1 MIHNDSQYLFGG
13 NIILSK
19 PLLIKPYFVNRVDSG
34 NLPAGKLPG
43 FTGILRLP
51 LPDFV
56 PKLPEFTVP

>member
-1 MIHNDSQYLFGG
+1 MLTAVQYTGTDYT
-13 NIILSK
+13 K
-19 PLLIKPYFVNRVDSG
+19 IKNQKWKYALRVDSG

>member
-1 MIHNDSQYLFGG
+1 MSRQILIIHAKHAIKGDLV
-13 NIILSK
+13 IIG
-19 PLLIKPYFVNRVDSG
+19 IRVDSG